1 MVMSMKIFDKLL
13 KKPLVMQLQKTI
25 KKYRCKRLKIK
36 WFEWLIFQ
44 DEMDMDD
51 EAMLRLDPL
60 IAEVFWSQIKKSSNM
75 KIINEKFHHQFHVLD
90 LIESV
95 IKKDDRMRF
104 VLVSSLIESE
114 KFLFMKIY
122 LDKYS
127 SIDWNI
133 NESTE
138 YNCL

>member
-1 MVMSMKIFDKLL
+1 
-13 KKPLVMQLQKTI
+13 
-25 KKYRCKRLKIK
+25 
-36 WFEWLIFQ
+36 
-44 DEMDMDD
+44 
-51 EAMLRLDPL
+51 
-60 IAEVFWSQIKKSSNM
+60 M

-127 SIDWNI
+127 SID
-133 NESTE
+133 
-138 YNCL
+138 